1 MTQLPQRKI
10 VPLDQLVQILRR
22 ERAAGRTIVQ
32 CHGCFD
38 LVHPGHVRYLMFAR
52 QLGHVLVVSLTGDA
66 TIVKGP
72 DRPYIPQELRAEN
85 LAALEFVDWV
95 VIDPHPTACE
105 LLQTLRPDVYVKGRE
120 YAVNTDP
127 RFAREREIV
136 EAYGGRVVFHSGD
149 VVFSST
155 RLAQDLARDRH
166 LDTCRL
172 RTLCQRHGIDL
183 HSLRRRLDALRQ
195 CPALVVGDVLRERY
209 VLCDPD
215 DAVDESPAPV
225 LNALGERCYWGAAA
239 AAARQFAA
247 LGARVTLITAA
258 GADAASQSL
267 SGALEPD
274 GIEAHCLPVRSD
286 MAERCTYVADDAR
299 VLQVC
304 RGAALPADSRWER
317 KAIDTACACVPHV
330 RVVLVCDSGLGV
342 VTPAVRRA
350 IAGAARRAGVVLVS
364 CAPSPQGEIGHAES
378 ADLLFASERRLRRAM
393 QDKTSSL
400 PAVAWNVLR
409 QTRSRAAI
417 VSLHKRGLI
426 SFESRFHPAEPAA
439 AEDSAVHD
447 RLKSDFVPTT
457 AESVID
463 IAGATEVACAAAGL
477 ALAAGSGLAEAT
489 YLATAVEAIAAQRP
503 GVAVVS
509 YADLN
514 AWIDGRAELRPE
526 SRFMPDSST
535 LSDLARIA
543 LPVDHQPAGAAT
555 SPDEEVAS
563 SP

>member
-1 MTQLPQRKI
+1 M
-10 VPLDQLVQILRR
+10 QILRR
-22 ERAAGRTIVQ
+22 ERAAGRTVVQ

-105 LLQTLRPDVYVKGRE
+105 LLQALRPDVYVKGRE
-120 YAVNTDP
+120 YAVSTDP

-183 HSLRRRLDALRQ
+183 YSLRLRLDALQQ

-215 DAVDESPAPV
+215 DAVDESPAPL
-225 LNALGERCYWGAAA
+225 LNALGERSYWGAAA
-239 AAARQFAA
+239 AAARQLAA
-247 LGARVTLITAA
+247 LGARVTLVTAV
-258 GADAASQSL
+258 GPDTESQPL
-267 SGALEPD
+267 RETFERE
-274 GIEAHCLPVRSD
+274 GIEAHCLPVRPD
-286 MAERCTYVADDAR
+286 MAERRTYVADDAR

-304 RGAALPADSRWER
+304 SGAALPADSCWER
-317 KAIDTACACVPHV
+317 KAIDAACACVPHV
-330 RVVLVCDSGLGV
+330 RAVLVCDAGLGV
-342 VTPAVRRA
+342 VTPALRRA
-350 IAGAARRAGVVLVS
+350 VADAARRADAVLVS
-364 CAPSPQGEIGHAES
+364 CAPSPQGEIGHAEI

-400 PAVAWNVLR
+400 PAVVWNLLR

-426 SFESRFHPAEPAA
+426 SFENRCHAAGPAA
-439 AEDSAVHD
+439 AEEAAVHD

-457 AESVID
+457 AESVVD
-463 IAGATEVACAAAGL
+463 VAGTAEAACAAAGL
-477 ALAAGSGLAEAT
+477 ALATGGRLAEAT
-489 YLATAVEAIAAQRP
+489 YLGAAVEAIASQRP
-503 GVAVVS
+503 GVAVVP

-526 SRFMPDSST
+526 SRFLPDSST
-535 LSDLARIA
+535 ISDLAQIA
-543 LPVDHQPAGAAT
+543 LPVDHEAAGAAA
-555 SPDEEVAS
+555 SRDEGIAS
-563 SP
+563 RP